1 VRGTPVLCEFL
12 GALADAGGGEVC
24 QANLAITRTAHHV
37 TVATERHELALQ
49 HRTWIEQET
58 PQCDE
63 TSFSTI

>member
-49 HRTWIEQET
+49 HKTWIEK
-58 PQCDE
+58 
-63 TSFSTI
+63 